1 VSQITDLTLD
11 DGVRLVH
18 LLGIGPIRDIGRLDP
33 VLLGPP
39 SHASGHDAYGTL
51 DMKAAGLLHSLTDHH
66 APLDGGKLL
75 ARRPEL
81 ATLRV
86 CAGTHSSYGLRT
98 PFARRAGWPTRGP
111 ASR

>member
-1 VSQITDLTLD
+1 MSQITDLTLD

-18 LLGIGPIRDIGRLDP
+18 LPGIGPIRDIGRLDS

-51 DMKAAGLLHSLTDHH
+51 DMKAAGLLHSLTNHH

-75 ARRPEL
+75 ARGRPW
-81 ATLRV
+81 R
-86 CAGTHSSYGLRT
+86 
-98 PFARRAGWPTRGP
+98 PP
-111 ASR
+111 ASTAPGLSPPMTPLAARFER